1 MPQDFEGDPEL
12 RAGVKDLLEE
22 MVVSSAL
29 NPTEHKAAASILRV
43 LTKEEEVIKTK
54 IDLHLLLTPPS
65 VSATFTILFFA
76 TCKNCSHLS
85 TARMRF
91 ELLCNFCHHILYIQ
105 TSTNDNFDTLSALDI
120 AEQLTYL
127 DHQIFMAIRSE

>member
-1 MPQDFEGDPEL
+1 MLQDFEGDPEL

-65 VSATFTILFFA
+65 VSARFTTLFFF
-76 TCKNCSHLS
+76 H
-85 TARMRF
+85 M
-91 ELLCNFCHHILYIQ
+91 
-105 TSTNDNFDTLSALDI
+105 
-120 AEQLTYL
+120 
-127 DHQIFMAIRSE
+127 